1 MRKLVFVI
9 FISLGG
15 SVGALT
21 ALNDGLGLMLVM
33 MCIGATVGAVVGGV
47 LTGIGTPGKGGI
59 VQDSGPT
66 FGQGTSARDRDRN
79 YWRDKGHPPF
89 MKPSDALPD
98 RHMFDPDRQE

>member
-9 FISLGG
+9 FILLGI

-21 ALNDGLGLMLVM
+21 ALNDGVGLMLVM
-33 MCIGATVGAVVGGV
+33 MCIGAVVGAVVGGV
-47 LTGIGTPGKGGI
+47 LTNAGGRKRRTRRRGD
-59 VQDSGPT
+59 VDGYQAVSEE
-66 FGQGTSARDRDRN
+66 RDRN
-79 YWRDKGHPPF
+79 YWRDRGHPPF